1 MIVSKRHFWEIFLTK
16 FIFNIKS
23 EISKTYLGYLWWI
36 LEPLLHVA
44 VLYVVFDIFLQTGE
58 PNFLTFLV
66 CGQIP
71 FMWFSRSVTNAS
83 ASIISGRGLIIQVAI
98 PKVIFPLLTV
108 SQDLIKQSLVFA
120 SLFIILIWK
129 GIDPSFAW
137 FGLIPVVLV
146 QLMLVISVAFL
157 CSAIVPFVPDFRY
170 LIASGMLLIMFG
182 SGIFYSYK
190 AVILEKHQDLFLM
203 NPMANL
209 INNYREVLLEGQP
222 PDWQALFNIGLFSI
236 ILIALMVWIFNRNES
251 VFAKAV
257 IQ

>member
-1 MIVSKRHFWEIFLTK
+1 MIVSNKHFWEIFLTK
-16 FIFNIKS
+16 LIFNIKS
-23 EISKTYLGYLWWI
+23 EISKTYLGYLWWV
-36 LEPLLHVA
+36 LEPLLHVV
-44 VLYVVFDIFLQTGE
+44 VLYIVFDIFLRSGQ
-58 PNFLTFLV
+58 PNFLTFLI

-98 PKVIFPLLTV
+98 PKIIFPLLTV
-108 SQDLIKQSLVFA
+108 SQDLVKQSLVFV
-120 SLFIILIWK
+120 SLFVILVWK
-129 GIDPSFAW
+129 DIDPSFAW

-146 QLMLVISVAFL
+146 QLLLVTSVALL
-157 CSAIVPFVPDFRY
+157 CAAIVPFVPDFKY
-170 LIASGMLLIMFG
+170 LIVSGMMLTMFG

-209 INNYREVLLEGQP
+209 IKNYREVLLEGQP
-222 PDWQALFNIGLFSI
+222 PDWQALFNIGLLSI
-236 ILIALMVWIFNRNES
+236 VLIALMVWIFNRNES
-251 VFAKAV
+251 VFAKVV